1 MGKHRGSVAVMRDTV
16 QFNVIGRGVHQVRD
30 GKVTGSTWEL
40 ELLRVKLL
48 LGVTDA
54 DHKAVKVARQRAP
67 GQADV
72 VGTHGGGS

>member
-16 QFNVIGRGVHQVRD
+16 QFNVIRRGVHQVRD
-30 GKVTGSTWEL
+30 GKVTGSTRESV
-40 ELLRVKLL
+40 LLRVKLL

-54 DHKAVKVARQRAP
+54 DHKGIKVARQGGP

-72 VGTHGGGS
+72 VWTHR